1 MKRAAVAAVI
11 AAAVVLGGAHGCQGT
26 DPSPNPLKPC
36 PAGQVRRVENVRPPF
51 RYACYPAT
59 RPVTTHRK
67 KRR

>member
-1 MKRAAVAAVI
+1 VKRIALAAVI

-36 PAGQVRRVENVRPPF
+36 PVGQVRQAANVKPPF
-51 RYACYPAT
+51 VYKCYPAT
-59 RPVTTHRK
+59 RTATHRK